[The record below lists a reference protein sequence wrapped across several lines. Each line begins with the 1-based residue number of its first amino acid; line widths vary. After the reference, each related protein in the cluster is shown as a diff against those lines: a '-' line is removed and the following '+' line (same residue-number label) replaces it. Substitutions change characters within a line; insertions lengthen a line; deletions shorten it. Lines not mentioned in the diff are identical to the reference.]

1 MSVIELTK
9 NKKYRIEIV
18 LGYNGNK
25 KIRHIETFYG
35 KKSEANARKFELG
48 KILKNGTIFQKKNY
62 TFKDLAQEYYDYK
75 IDNVEMKTFVNYDYR
90 LKHAMDRIGYVRLQ
104 ELNMKILKN
113 FYQYLR
119 HTYISPKTKDSL
131 STTTIRSYYDII
143 NNMLEYAV
151 KCEYIKSNPNSKIDK
166 PKRAKT
172 NIQFYTPNEVE
183 KLITALAQEP
193 IKYQAI
199 IMLALDLGCRRGEL
213 TGLTWKDVDFET
225 RRVEINKTTQY
236 AYGKIFEK
244 GTKTE
249 HSERINYISDTT
261 VQILK
266 KYQKQKLKQK
276 LLLGSKR
283 QGSKRI
289 FTTEYSADMHPDT
302 PTKILDQVIKKHN
315 LKRIT
320 FHGLQHTN
328 VTLMISKCIQTQIIS
343 RKVGHSSVQTTDR
356 IYSHFFEDEFKDVS
370 NVMKEFLT
378 AKTN

>member
-1 MSVIELTK
+1 MSVREIER
-9 NKKYRIEIV
+9 NKKYQIEIV
-18 LGYNGNK
+18 LGYNGGT
-25 KIRHIETFYG
+25 KIRHYETFIG
-35 KKSEANARKFELG
+35 KKSEAKLREYELKTMLRDG
-48 KILKNGTIFQKKNY
+48 STFQKNNL
-62 TFKDLAQEYYDYK
+62 TVKDLSMEYLKYQKD
-75 IDNVEMKTFVNYDYR
+75 ILSPKTYINYEYR
-90 LKHAMDRIGYVRLQ
+90 LRLVMKKIGYVKVK
-104 ELNMKILKN
+104 ELNVKILEN
-113 FYQYLR
+113 FYHFLR
-119 HTYISPKTKDSL
+119 HGYTSARGKPLSP
-131 STTTIRSYYDII
+131 TTIQSYYCII
-143 NNMLEYAV
+143 NNMLVYAV

-172 NIQFYTPNEVE
+172 NIQFYTPDEVE

-213 TGLTWKDVDFET
+213 TGLTWKDIDFKT
-225 RRVEINKTTQY
+225 HRVEINKTTQY

-249 HSERINYISDTT
+249 HSERVNYISDTT

-266 KYQKQKLKQK
+266 KYQKQQLKQK
-276 LLLGSKR
+276 LLLCSKW

-289 FTTEYSADMHPDT
+289 FTTEYGADMHPDT

-320 FHGLQHTN
+320 FHGLRHTH
-328 VTLMISKCIQTQIIS
+328 VTLMISKGIQTQIIS

-356 IYSHFFEDEFKDVS
+356 IYSHFFENVFKDVA
-370 NVMKEFLT
+370 NVMEEFLT
-378 AKTN
+378 VKTN

>member
-1 MSVIELTK
+1 MSVREIER
-9 NKKYRIEIV
+9 NKKYQIEIV
-18 LGYNGNK
+18 LGYNGVT
-25 KIRHIETFYG
+25 KIRHYEIFIG
-35 KKSEANARKFELG
+35 KKSEAKLREYELKTLLRDG
-48 KILKNGTIFQKKNY
+48 STFQKNNL
-62 TFKDLAQEYYDYK
+62 TVKDLSMEYLKYQKD
-75 IDNVEMKTFVNYDYR
+75 ILSPKTYINYEYR
-90 LKHAMDRIGYVRLQ
+90 LRLVMKKIGYVKVK
-104 ELNMKILKN
+104 ELNVKILEN
-113 FYQYLR
+113 FYHFLR
-119 HTYISPKTKDSL
+119 HGYTSAIGKPLSP
-131 STTTIRSYYDII
+131 TTIQSYYCII
-143 NNMLEYAV
+143 NNMLVYAV

-172 NIQFYTPNEVE
+172 NIQFYTPDEVE

-249 HSERINYISDTT
+249 HSERVNYISDTT

-266 KYQKQKLKQK
+266 KYQKQQLKQK
-276 LLLGSKR
+276 LLLGSKW

-289 FTTEYSADMHPDT
+289 FTTEYGADMHPDT

-320 FHGLQHTN
+320 FHGLRHTN
-328 VTLMISKCIQTQIIS
+328 VTLMISNGIQTQIIS

-356 IYSHFFEDEFKDVS
+356 IYSHFFEDEFKDVA
-370 NVMKEFLT
+370 NVMEEFLT
-378 AKTN
+378 VKTN